1 MRLRNV
7 PGSREAIAESEYTIN
22 EPELNKGKWKEIFGN
37 DNPIRIEIGMGKGKF
52 ITTLAQQNPDIN
64 YIGIEKFSS
73 VLIRAIEKMEELEI
87 TNLKFIRMDAEKIED
102 TFNKE
107 EIDKIYLN
115 FSDPWPKD
123 RHAKRRLTSKEFFKR
138 YDNILKKDGV
148 VEFKTDNNDLFDFSL
163 EQIPEAGWNI
173 VEYTRDL
180 HNNEKMNEGNI
191 MTEYEERFSKILSII
206 ESKGSATMQ
215 ELMTALDASEST
227 IRRDLNTMDENG
239 LITKVHGGAIAKK
252 PSISTSDENVHS
264 RKSLNADQKEMIAKY
279 AATLIQPDDFVYIDA
294 GTTTEMM
301 IPFIQT
307 TEAVFVTNAITHAK
321 LLSEKGCRVYIL
333 GGEFKSQTEAIV
345 GEEAVETLDKYN
357 FTKGFWGTNGIS
369 VTKGFST
376 PEVKEAMVKKH
387 SMENC
392 KKCYILADS
401 SKFDQMSSVK
411 FADFDQATVLTT
423 GLLKPALK
431 KYKNIMEVK

>member
-22 EPELNKGKWKEIFGN
+22 EPELNKWKWKEIFGN

-73 VLIRAIEKMEELEI
+73 VLIRAIEKMEELELK
-87 TNLKFIRMDAEKIED
+87 NLKFIRMDAEKIED

-191 MTEYEERFSKILSII
+191 MTEYEERFSKMGNNIN
-206 ESKGSATMQ
+206 K
-215 ELMTALDASEST
+215 
-227 IRRDLNTMDENG
+227 
-239 LITKVHGGAIAKK
+239 LIA
-252 PSISTSDENVHS
+252 N
-264 RKSLNADQKEMIAKY
+264 R
-279 AATLIQPDDFVYIDA
+279 
-294 GTTTEMM
+294 
-301 IPFIQT
+301 
-307 TEAVFVTNAITHAK
+307 
-321 LLSEKGCRVYIL
+321 
-333 GGEFKSQTEAIV
+333 
-345 GEEAVETLDKYN
+345 
-357 FTKGFWGTNGIS
+357 
-369 VTKGFST
+369 
-376 PEVKEAMVKKH
+376 
-387 SMENC
+387 
-392 KKCYILADS
+392 
-401 SKFDQMSSVK
+401 
-411 FADFDQATVLTT
+411 
-423 GLLKPALK
+423 
-431 KYKNIMEVK
+431 